1 MQENFIEKNK
11 NKKYELISDINNEE
25 NTNEEKQALFDY
37 FIHAADLGHDTKIF
51 DINIKWVKLL
61 SEEFWKQGNIG
72 KQKNLS
78 ISFLCNRENTN
89 VPKSLVGF
97 IGGYIIPTYYY
108 LVIIFPSL
116 NYTVE
121 NAQNNLNIWQK
132 LADEGHKNGWTP
144 EKNNVNKNNK

>member
-1 MQENFIEKNK
+1 MQENFTEKSK

-37 FIHAADLGHDTKIF
+37 FIHTADLGHNTKIF
-51 DINIKWVKLL
+51 DIIIKWVKLL
-61 SEEFWKQGNIG
+61 SEEFWKQGNIE

-89 VPKSLVGF
+89 VPKSQVGF
-97 IGGYIIPTYYY
+97 IGGYIILTYHY

-121 NAQNNLNIWQK
+121 NFFFIK
-132 LADEGHKNGWTP
+132 II
-144 EKNNVNKNNK
+144 